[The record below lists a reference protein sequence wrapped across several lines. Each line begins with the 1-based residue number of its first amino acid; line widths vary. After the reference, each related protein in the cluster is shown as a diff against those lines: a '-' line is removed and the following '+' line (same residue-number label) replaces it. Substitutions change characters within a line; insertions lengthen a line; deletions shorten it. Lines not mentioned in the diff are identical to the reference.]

1 MSSFLQR
8 LLEVRVLRNSTV
20 PTQLRFDATGG
31 ERRWVLHICV
41 YSNCPAGEL
50 RIDSRRGES
59 AFDLHHCVTKPAL
72 GSGAYGSY
80 AKLGSLATTECPSSM
95 TFICCL
101 FEGDAGLRLR
111 NRYLRAVMISLHYSS
126 MSSASD

>member
-1 MSSFLQR
+1 M
-8 LLEVRVLRNSTV
+8 
-20 PTQLRFDATGG
+20 
-31 ERRWVLHICV
+31 

-50 RIDSRRGES
+50 RIASRRGES

-126 MSSASD
+126 MSSASN

>member
-1 MSSFLQR
+1 MR
-8 LLEVRVLRNSTV
+8 K
-20 PTQLRFDATGG
+20 GG
-31 ERRWVLHICV
+31 DKRWVLHICV
-41 YSNCPAGEL
+41 YSKCPAGEL

-59 AFDLHHCVTKPAL
+59 AFDLHHCVTKPAI
-72 GSGAYGSY
+72 GSGAYGSC

-126 MSSASD
+126 MSSPFRLTSP